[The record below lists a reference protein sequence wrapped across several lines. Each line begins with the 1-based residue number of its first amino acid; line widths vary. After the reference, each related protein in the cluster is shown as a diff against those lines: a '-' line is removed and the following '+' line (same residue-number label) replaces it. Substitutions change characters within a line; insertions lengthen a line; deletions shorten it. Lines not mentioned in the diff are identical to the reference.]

1 MSYRGDRPSRGPPPA
16 ISGLHSLKVDNISY
30 QTTQN
35 ELRRM
40 FERYGDI
47 GDVHIPRDRHSRQSR
62 GFGFVRFT
70 SKKDAD
76 YAVSR
81 MDGRYV
87 DGREIR
93 VSFAKYDRPIDE
105 HGYDRNYSD
114 RGGGGGRDR
123 GGDRR
128 RSSRSRSPIRR
139 SRSRS
144 PIRRSRSRSPAKKDD
159 SRSPS
164 PPKPRSAS
172 RSRSRTR
179 SPSK

>member
-1 MSYRGDRPSRGPPPA
+1 MSYRDRPSRGPPPA

-40 FERYGDI
+40 FERYGEI

-114 RGGGGGRDR
+114 RGSGRDR
-123 GGDRR
+123 GDRR
-128 RSSRSRSPIRR
+128 RNSRSRSPIRR

-144 PIRRSRSRSPAKKDD
+144 PIRRSRSRSPPAKKDD

-164 PPKPRSAS
+164 PPKERSAS

-179 SPSK
+179 SASK